1 LIISICL
8 IREFHIKIRT
18 FDNIFSARFV
28 KFISRWKLIVW
39 KFTMSNWKSLTV
51 TQKTA
56 SISLN
61 VVFNSN
67 DFWFQIEL
75 KDILT
80 KENSDLLN
88 QIDQQK
94 SKL

>member
-1 LIISICL
+1 
-8 IREFHIKIRT
+8 
-18 FDNIFSARFV
+18 
-28 KFISRWKLIVW
+28 
-39 KFTMSNWKSLTV
+39 MSNWKSLTV